1 MRFPTFTFV
10 NKEYGNGD
18 LMGDVNWL
26 LCNFWGKG
34 RRSEKGVRG
43 KGRGSPVLDHPLGFR
58 REKALAYSS
67 F

>member
-1 MRFPTFTFV
+1 
-10 NKEYGNGD
+10 
-18 LMGDVNWL
+18 MGDVNWL